1 MPGAFFDHHVVHHPQ
16 QQQQGRPPPPW
27 PRVHHDP
34 DTTPGAAII
43 IMLWRFPPPA
53 TTAIIILLN
62 LIYILFTV
70 CYCCVD
76 ALPLVLYGCVLSP
89 LLIPQVLTSSAGKSE
104 HPHAV
109 VGHSNINIQTP
120 SSSNSEA
127 WGYGSHCCLGAST
140 MLKFYR
146 TRRRGIRGSS
156 SGERSR
162 KKWAISGRRYWCSRM
177 RYLVGTCRRSCGR
190 MCSSVCMCIDRRRR
204 KVGGSQVGGS

>member
-16 QQQQGRPPPPW
+16 QQQQGPPPPPW

-89 LLIPQVLTSSAGKSE
+89 LLIPQVL
-104 HPHAV
+104 AV

-140 MLKFYR
+140 MLKFYDEAQRDTGKQQWR
-146 TRRRGIRGSS
+146 TF
-156 SGERSR
+156 R

-190 MCSSVCMCIDRRRR
+190 MCSSGCMCIDRRRR
-204 KVGGSQVGGS
+204 SRWVARRWVGRSLDRHHWM